1 MGFCHKSSDSWRL
14 PGLER
19 VVESTIGGGC
29 PSLMEK
35 VCEIDI
41 HSFWL
46 IGNQLGMAP
55 MNFGWICM
63 DSDATIWLELGS
75 LSIVNTEITL
85 ILVLLHPYWND
96 GSRIPQMPRVDSMQ
110 PAMNW
115 MARRR
120 LKSLDW
126 ATLLWLSWMETYISQ
141 PRWGCLPFATRS
153 SFSERK
159 NNTEWFSHVKV
170 LKFQGLLPPMG
181 VDAKSLTV
189 FPGLGR
195 QVRGHR
201 CRNVLWLGL
210 TLCFGSTPERSGAN
224 SRRRWKV

>member
-63 DSDATIWLELGS
+63 DSDATI
-75 LSIVNTEITL
+75 
-85 ILVLLHPYWND
+85 
-96 GSRIPQMPRVDSMQ
+96 
-110 PAMNW
+110 
-115 MARRR
+115 
-120 LKSLDW
+120 
-126 ATLLWLSWMETYISQ
+126 
-141 PRWGCLPFATRS
+141 
-153 SFSERK
+153 
-159 NNTEWFSHVKV
+159 
-170 LKFQGLLPPMG
+170 
-181 VDAKSLTV
+181 
-189 FPGLGR
+189 
-195 QVRGHR
+195 
-201 CRNVLWLGL
+201 
-210 TLCFGSTPERSGAN
+210 
-224 SRRRWKV
+224 